1 MTTLPG
7 LLARS
12 ALKYPDR
19 PALRVP
25 AQGVDWTWGELAGRA
40 RSAAAALLAAGV
52 GPGDRVAVVA
62 GNTAEF
68 VVAFYGAQ
76 MAGAA
81 VVPASPRLTAP
92 EVAYVLGHSGCR
104 VGVVAPEA
112 AAVAAEAA
120 AGLPVRLLD
129 AGELPATVPDGAP
142 ALPTLMAE
150 ADAEILYTSGTT
162 GRAKGVVMTHAGAVE
177 AAAMAAYEF
186 GFRVG
191 ERVAILMPLTHSAP
205 LNLFLAGAAYTGS
218 TVVLGAF
225 NPREPAAMLEWLAA
239 ERANYLFAAP
249 VAYLLGLRADPASHD
264 LSHMRRWIYGG
275 APMAPAQVEAVRQ
288 AYGGSWM
295 GVYGLTETGPN
306 GTALAPE
313 EHDQHAGSLGWR
325 ATVNTVLRLLDADG
339 RDVPPGEPGEI
350 VLRTP
355 SAMRGYLDDP
365 AASAQTL
372 RDGWVWT
379 GDMARRDEHGYLWM
393 LDRRRDIVLSGG
405 VNVYP
410 KEVEDAIAGHP
421 AVADVAVV
429 GTPHPEWG
437 ETVCAVVVLRPGGQL
452 TLAELR
458 QFLGDRLTSQK
469 HPRRLEVVAEVPRN
483 ATGKALRHVL
493 RERLGG

>member
-1 MTTLPG
+1 MTTLPD

-12 ALKYPDR
+12 AQKYSDR
-19 PALRVP
+19 PGLRVP
-25 AQGVDWTWGELAGRA
+25 AQGVEWTWGELAGRA
-40 RSAAAALLAAGV
+40 RAAAAWLTAAGV
-52 GPGDRVAVVA
+52 GPGDRAAVLA
-62 GNTAEF
+62 GNGAEF
-68 VVAFYGAQ
+68 VVAFYGAL

-81 VVPASPRLTAP
+81 AVPVSPRLTAP
-92 EVAYVLGHSGCR
+92 EMAYVLGHSGCR
-104 VGVVAPEA
+104 VAVVASSALPA
-112 AAVAAEAA
+112 ATEAA

-129 AGELPATVPDGAP
+129 AGQLPERAPEGAP
-142 ALPTLMAE
+142 APPALTAE

-162 GRAKGVVMTHAGAVE
+162 GRPKGVVMTHGACVE
-177 AAAMAAYEF
+177 TAAMAAYEF

-225 NPREPAAMLEWLAA
+225 DPREPAAMLEWLAA
-239 ERANYLFAAP
+239 ERANHLFAAP
-249 VAYLLGLRADPASHD
+249 VAYLLGLRAGPGRHD
-264 LSHMRRWIYGG
+264 LSHMRHWIYGG
-275 APMAPAQVEAVRQ
+275 APMAAAQVQAVRQ

-306 GTALAPE
+306 GMALAPE
-313 EHDQHAGSLGWR
+313 EHDRHAGSLGWR
-325 ATVNTVLRLLDADG
+325 ATVNTVLRLVDPGG
-339 RDVPPGEPGEI
+339 REVPQGEPGEI
-350 VLRTP
+350 VMRTP

-365 AASAQTL
+365 AATAEAL

-393 LDRRRDIVLSGG
+393 LDRRRDIVFSGG

-429 GTPHPEWG
+429 GTPHAEWG

-458 QFLGDRLTSQK
+458 QFLRERLTSQK
-469 HPRRLEVVAEVPRN
+469 HPRRLEVVAELPRN
-483 ATGKALRHVL
+483 ATGKVLRHVL
-493 RERLGG
+493 RERLGD